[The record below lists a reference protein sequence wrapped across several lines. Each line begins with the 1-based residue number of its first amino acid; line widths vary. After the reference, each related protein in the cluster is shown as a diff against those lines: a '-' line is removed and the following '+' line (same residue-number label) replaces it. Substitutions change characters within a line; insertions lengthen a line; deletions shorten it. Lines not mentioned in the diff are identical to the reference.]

1 MEDILL
7 ERWRREWRREERRG
21 AGQGQGQG
29 QGQSR
34 AGWLSGLIERVEQA
48 RKRQAKGGQDREGI
62 RVRLGGELPYSK
74 LG

>member
-1 MEDILL
+1 M
-7 ERWRREWRREERRG
+7 EERGEERGWAG
-21 AGQGQGQG
+21 AGA
-29 QGQSR
+29 R
-34 AGWLSGLIERVEQA
+34 AGAEQSGLVERVEQA